1 MNDFWKLQFEMAARM
16 IKMMELEHAD
26 RIKNFDLYMETSR
39 SLIQK
44 LADRDEKIA
53 TMHAQISELQDRVN
67 RLSAGK

>member
-1 MNDFWKLQFEMAARM
+1 M
-16 IKMMELEHAD
+16 IKMMELEHSE
-26 RIKNFDLYMETSR
+26 RLKNFDLFMETSR

-53 TMHAQISELQDRVN
+53 AMNAQIAELQDKVN